1 MLEEQKYDAAEDE
14 AAEKESDE
22 GKPLGTDPSAKD
34 ENLDEKP
41 DINDV
46 PMDENEVKYFSNGWT
61 FPFFLAFSFC
71 QKHCLISTTSFML
84 CFL

>member
-46 PMDENEVKYFSNGWT
+46 PMDENEVKYFSNG
-61 FPFFLAFSFC
+61 
-71 QKHCLISTTSFML
+71 
-84 CFL
+84 